1 LPLAVAWQSAHTER
15 MPRDEDK
22 STIGERLTGIRDPKD
37 PDGLLTVEQAE
48 NPPDPTAFG
57 TEETDTLE
65 REREWKQERERRKKT
80 GDAPTRGGHD

>member
-1 LPLAVAWQSAHTER
+1 

-22 STIGERLTGIRDPKD
+22 STIGERLTGIRDPQD

-48 NPPDPTAFG
+48 NPPDPAAFG

-65 REREWKQERERRKKT
+65 RERE
-80 GDAPTRGGHD
+80 

>member
-1 LPLAVAWQSAHTER
+1 

-22 STIGERLTGIRDPKD
+22 STIGERLTGIRDPQD

-48 NPPDPTAFG
+48 NPPDPAAFG

-65 REREWKQERERRKKT
+65 REREWEQERERKKQT
-80 GDAPTRGGHD
+80 GDTPTPGGHD